1 MTVPPKDPR
10 TFKIG
15 DHGELTVPR
24 DYLADAGLGAKM
36 FVRFRV
42 VDGKTIVIEKASPSS
57 NPLDAPLGR
66 KLDRDL
72 FGKIQAEQEK
82 EKERLREKFEKGIA
96 ETPKDGDEP
105 PDHPFRW
112 D

>member
-1 MTVPPKDPR
+1 MSSLSPKDTR

-15 DHGELTVPR
+15 DKGELSVPR
-24 DYLADAGLGAKM
+24 DVLEAAGLGPKM

-42 VDGKTIVIEKASPSS
+42 DGKSILIEKATPAD

-66 KLDRDL
+66 KLDKDL
-72 FGKIQAEQEK
+72 FGKIQAEQAK
-82 EKERLREKFEKGIA
+82 EKERLREKFDKGLA
-96 ETPKDGDEP
+96 ETPKDDYTP

>member
-1 MTVPPKDPR
+1 MALQPRDTR

-24 DYLADAGLGAKM
+24 DYLDQAGFGPKQ

-42 VDGKTIVIEKASPSS
+42 DGKSILIERASPAA

-66 KLDRDL
+66 KLDKDL

-82 EKERLREKFEKGIA
+82 EKERLRDKFEKGLA
-96 ETPKDGDEP
+96 ETPKDSDEP
-105 PDHPFRW
+105 PDNPFRW

>member
-1 MTVPPKDPR
+1 MAVPPKDPR

-24 DYLADAGLGAKM
+24 EYLAEAGLGPKM
-36 FVRFRV
+36 FVRFK
-42 VDGKTIVIEKASPSS
+42 VDGKSIVIEKATPAD

-66 KLDRDL
+66 KLDKDL
-72 FGKIQAEQEK
+72 LGKIRSEQEK
-82 EKERLREKFEKGIA
+82 EKQRLREKFEKGLA
-96 ETPKDGDEP
+96 ETPKDDDTP
-105 PDHPFRW
+105 PDNPFRW

>member
-1 MTVPPKDPR
+1 MTIPPKDPR

-24 DYLADAGLGAKM
+24 EYLSEAGFGPKM
-36 FVRFRV
+36 FVRFK
-42 VDGKTIVIEKASPSS
+42 VDGKSIVIEKASPAA

-72 FGKIQAEQEK
+72 FGKIQEEQAK
-82 EKERLREKFEKGIA
+82 EKDRLREKFEKGLA

>member
-1 MTVPPKDPR
+1 MSSLSPKDPR

-24 DYLADAGLGAKM
+24 EYLEQAGLGAKM

-42 VDGKTIVIEKASPSS
+42 DGKSILIEKASPTS
-57 NPLDAPLGR
+57 NPLDAPLGK

-72 FGKIQAEQEK
+72 FGKIQAEQAK
-82 EKERLREKFEKGIA
+82 EKDRLREKFEKGLA
-96 ETPKDGDEP
+96 ETPKDDDTP
-105 PDHPFRW
+105 PDHPFGR

>member
-10 TFKIG
+10 TWKIG

-24 DYLADAGLGAKM
+24 EFLEAAGLGPKM
-36 FVRFRV
+36 FVRFK
-42 VDGKTIVIEKASPSS
+42 VDGKSIVVEKASPAA
-57 NPLDAPLGR
+57 NPLDAPLG
-66 KLDRDL
+66 KKVDSDL
-72 FGKIQAEQEK
+72 FSKIQSEAAREK
-82 EKERLREKFEKGIA
+82 DRLREKFEKGLR

>member
-1 MTVPPKDPR
+1 MSSLSPRDAR

-24 DYLADAGLGAKM
+24 DYLEQAGLGAKM

-42 VDGKTIVIEKASPSS
+42 DGKSIVIEKASPAA
-57 NPLDAPLGR
+57 NPLDAPMGR
-66 KLDRDL
+66 KLDKDL
-72 FGKIQAEQEK
+72 FGKIQAEQAREK
-82 EKERLREKFEKGIA
+82 DRLREKFEKGIA
-96 ETPKDGDEP
+96 ETPLDSAEP
-105 PDHPFRW
+105 PDSPFGR

>member
-1 MTVPPKDPR
+1 VSIPPKDPR
-10 TFKIG
+10 TWKIG
-15 DHGELTVPR
+15 DKGELTVPR
-24 DYLADAGLGAKM
+24 EFLEAAGLGAKM

-42 VDGKTIVIEKASPSS
+42 DGKSIVVEKASPTA

-66 KLDRDL
+66 KLDKDL
-72 FGKIQAEQEK
+72 FGKIQAEQAK
-82 EKERLREKFEKGIA
+82 EKDRLREKFEQGIKEA
-96 ETPKDGDEP
+96 PKDGDEP

>member
-24 DYLADAGLGAKM
+24 DYLAEAGLGAKM
-36 FVRFRV
+36 LVRFRV
-42 VDGKTIVIEKASPSS
+42 VDGKTIVIEKASHAA

-66 KLDRDL
+66 KLDKDL

>member
-1 MTVPPKDPR
+1 MTPVPPKDPR
-10 TFKIG
+10 TWKIG

-24 DYLADAGLGAKM
+24 EFLEAAGLGPKM

-42 VDGKTIVIEKASPSS
+42 DGKSIVVEKASPTS
-57 NPLDAPLGR
+57 NPLDAPLGK
-66 KLDRDL
+66 KLDKDL
-72 FGKIQAEQEK
+72 FGKIQAEQAK
-82 EKERLREKFEKGIA
+82 EKDRLREKFEKGLA
-96 ETPKDGDEP
+96 ETPKEGDEP

>member
-1 MTVPPKDPR
+1 MGIPPKDPR

-24 DYLADAGLGAKM
+24 EYLEAAGLGAKM
-36 FVRFRV
+36 FVRFK
-42 VDGKTIVIEKASPSS
+42 VDGKSIIIEKATPAA

-72 FGKIQAEQEK
+72 FSKIQDEQAK
-82 EKERLREKFEKGIA
+82 EKDRLRAKFDKGLA
-96 ETPKDGDEP
+96 ETPKDSDEP
-105 PDHPFRW
+105 PDHPMRW

>member
-1 MTVPPKDPR
+1 MTIPPKDPR

-24 DYLADAGLGAKM
+24 DYLEAAGLGPKM
-36 FVRFRV
+36 FVRFRL
-42 VDGKTIVIEKASPSS
+42 DGKAIVVEKASPAA
-57 NPLDAPLGR
+57 NPLDAPLGK

-72 FGKIQAEQEK
+72 FGKIQAEQAK
-82 EKERLREKFEKGIA
+82 EKDRLRERFEKGIA
-96 ETPKDGDEP
+96 ETPKDSDEP
-105 PDHPFRW
+105 PDHPFKW

>member
-1 MTVPPKDPR
+1 MSSLSPKDSR

-24 DYLADAGLGAKM
+24 DYLEQAGFGPKM

-42 VDGKTIVIEKASPSS
+42 DGKSIVVEKASPAA
-57 NPLDAPLGR
+57 NPLDAPLGK

-72 FGKIQAEQEK
+72 FGKIQAEQAAEK
-82 EKERLREKFEKGIA
+82 DRLRAKFEKGLA
-96 ETPKDGDEP
+96 ETPQSDEP
-105 PDHPFRW
+105 PDSPFGR

>member
-24 DYLADAGLGAKM
+24 DYLAEAGFGPKM
-36 FVRFRV
+36 FVRFK
-42 VDGKTIVIEKASPSS
+42 VDGKSIVIEKATPAD
-57 NPLDAPLGR
+57 NPLDAPLGK
-66 KLDRDL
+66 KLDKDL
-72 FGKIQAEQEK
+72 FGKIQAEQAK
-82 EKERLREKFEKGIA
+82 EKDRLRAKSDKGLA
-96 ETPKDGDEP
+96 ETPKDDDTP

>member
-1 MTVPPKDPR
+1 MSSLSPRDAR

-24 DYLADAGLGAKM
+24 DYLEQAGLGPKM
-36 FVRFRV
+36 FVRFRI
-42 VDGKTIVIEKASPSS
+42 DGKSILIEKASPAA

-66 KLDRDL
+66 KLDKDL
-72 FGKIQAEQEK
+72 FGKIQDEQAK
-82 EKERLREKFEKGIA
+82 EKDRLRAKFDKGLA
-96 ETPKDGDEP
+96 ESKDDDTP
-105 PDHPFRW
+105 PDHPFKW

>member
-1 MTVPPKDPR
+1 MSSLSPKDAR

-24 DYLADAGLGAKM
+24 EYLNEAGFGPKM
-36 FVRFRV
+36 FVRFK
-42 VDGKTIVIEKASPSS
+42 VDGKSIVIEKAMPAA
-57 NPLDAPLGR
+57 NPLDAPMGR

-72 FGKIQAEQEK
+72 FGKIQSEQAREK
-82 EKERLREKFEKGIA
+82 DRLREKFEKGLA
-96 ETPKDGDEP
+96 ETPKDTDEP

>member
-1 MTVPPKDPR
+1 MTIPPKDPR

-24 DYLADAGLGAKM
+24 EYLAEAGLGAKM
-36 FVRFRV
+36 FVRFK
-42 VDGKTIVIEKASPSS
+42 VDGKSIVIEKASPAA

-72 FGKIQAEQEK
+72 FGKIQEEQAK
-82 EKERLREKFEKGIA
+82 EKDRLREKFEKGLA

>member
-1 MTVPPKDPR
+1 MSSLSPKDAR

-24 DYLADAGLGAKM
+24 EYLEQAGLGAKM

-42 VDGKTIVIEKASPSS
+42 DGKSILIEKATPAD

-72 FGKIQAEQEK
+72 FSKIQTEQAK
-82 EKERLREKFEKGIA
+82 EKDRLREKFEKGLA
-96 ETPKDGDEP
+96 ETPKDVDEP
-105 PDHPFRW
+105 PDSPFRW

>member
-1 MTVPPKDPR
+1 MTIPPKDPR
-10 TFKIG
+10 TWKIG

-24 DYLADAGLGAKM
+24 EFLEAVGLGAKM

-42 VDGKTIVIEKASPSS
+42 DGKSIVIEKSSPTA
-57 NPLDAPLGR
+57 NPLDAPLGK
-66 KLDRDL
+66 KLDKDL
-72 FGKIQAEQEK
+72 FGKIQAEQAREK
-82 EKERLREKFEKGIA
+82 DRLREKFEKGIQ
-96 ETPKDGDEP
+96 EKPKEGEEP

>member
-1 MTVPPKDPR
+1 MSQLSPKDPR

-24 DYLADAGLGAKM
+24 EYLTDAGFGPKM
-36 FVRFRV
+36 FVRFK
-42 VDGKTIVIEKASPSS
+42 VDGKSIVIEKAMPAA

-66 KLDRDL
+66 KLDKDL
-72 FGKIQAEQEK
+72 FGKIQSEQAREK
-82 EKERLREKFEKGIA
+82 DRLREKFEKGLA
-96 ETPKDGDEP
+96 ETPLDDATP
-105 PDHPFRW
+105 PDHPFGR